1 MAYLNLNKD
10 KDKKEEEKKNGKFQ
24 KNEGPRYTAITE
36 NKVTIYKNCIVHK
49 GKYTLYFLMNM
60 YNYNLYSVGSNS
72 SQLDVISNLILN
84 LENVLGEVKFSLFRF
99 HDIVSPQHY
108 LEDFIK
114 TVRLWQPDFQP
125 TPEFK
130 NNLHVLAK
138 DYCFL
143 AINIDEK
150 KNIDLNQASL
160 KDIAKGY
167 IDSVLDAFSSYEQQQ
182 VDTKRIDT
190 LTTQI
195 FNVGQNLLRP
205 CPEEILMSFYIN
217 RIFPSYD
224 IVLDRSDAARN
235 KAVLSYL
242 QQDFIDHF
250 NYFEMTNAGVEL
262 FGAKQQITYGSIIDI
277 VEFPDEITSEYF
289 PLTLNGL
296 IVNSK
301 TMTKQQA
308 KLKFTRKRADIEFEE
323 ETAMQAGSRD
333 VHLELADYK
342 DLTDLA
348 LAGVSKGM
356 KFIDSD
362 MHILVLGD
370 DLDTL
375 NERRAGLISDL
386 KDRDIIATFSPVQA
400 PTYIDSFIKMRPKK
414 YPFTTDLRFPLAFRL
429 NQGNTVGDQDSKYT
443 VPVIGH
449 YVDSAEATSNQQY

>member
-1 MAYLNLNKD
+1 M
-10 KDKKEEEKKNGKFQ
+10 
-24 KNEGPRYTAITE
+24 
-36 NKVTIYKNCIVHK
+36 
-49 GKYTLYFLMNM
+49 
-60 YNYNLYSVGSNS
+60 
-72 SQLDVISNLILN
+72 
-84 LENVLGEVKFSLFRF
+84 
-99 HDIVSPQHY
+99 
-108 LEDFIK
+108 
-114 TVRLWQPDFQP
+114 
-125 TPEFK
+125 
-130 NNLHVLAK
+130 
-138 DYCFL
+138 
-143 AINIDEK
+143 
-150 KNIDLNQASL
+150 SL

-167 IDSVLDAFSSYEQQQ
+167 VDTFLDAFTSYEQQKI
-182 VDTKRIDT
+182 DIDRIT
-190 LTTQI
+190 SLGTQI
-195 FNVGQNLLRP
+195 ANVGQNMIRP
-205 CPEEILMSFYIN
+205 CPEEILLSFYIG

-224 IVLDRSDAARN
+224 IILERGEEQRN
-235 KAVLSYL
+235 KAVLSFL

-277 VEFPDEITSEYF
+277 IEFPDEINSEYF

-296 IVNSK
+296 VVNSK

-362 MHILVLGD
+362 IHILVLGD
-370 DLDTL
+370 DLETL
-375 NERRAGLISDL
+375 NERRAGLISEL

-400 PTYIDSFIKMRPKK
+400 ETYIDSFIKLRPKK

-429 NQGNTVGDQDSKYT
+429 NQGNTICDQDSKYT
-443 VPVIGH
+443 VPVLGH
-449 YVDSAEATSNQQY
+449 YVDAAEAQSNQTY